1 MRKLLVIAVLLA
13 GPAFRLF
20 AKSGENGTPGEP
32 WDVLQWFEFMSYVVT
47 VVALPFAIVVFSW
60 EQRRE
65 RQNEEEEIYQRL
77 SDEYSN
83 FLKLVLDNADLQ
95 LLRRGVV
102 AVRLTEE
109 QEERKFALFNILVS
123 LFERSYL
130 LVYEEDISKQTRRL
144 WLSLEDY
151 MREWC
156 RRPDF
161 RAALPSLLQGE
172 DEDFQRLITGIAE
185 AEAAKRA

>member
-1 MRKLLVIAVLLA
+1 MMTGLEWLEALSYLVTIFGLPLA
-13 GPAFRLF
+13 IWLF
-20 AKSGENGTPGEP
+20 
-32 WDVLQWFEFMSYVVT
+32 LY
-47 VVALPFAIVVFSW
+47 

-65 RQNEEEEIYQRL
+65 RQNEEAAIYQQL
-77 SDEYSN
+77 SDQYAA
-83 FLKLVLDNADLQ
+83 FLKLLLDNADLQ
-95 LLRRGVV
+95 LLRKSGTKQE
-102 AVRLTEE
+102 LTEE
-109 QEERKFALFNILVS
+109 QRERRSAIFSILIS
-123 LFERSYL
+123 LFERAYI
-130 LVYEEDISKQTRRL
+130 LVYEERMNRQTARL
-144 WLSLEDY
+144 WSAWEDY